1 MPAHR
6 AITAVACLA
15 SCLFAPLARGEELSL
30 PHRHGAR
37 ILDGILDDWGGPAL
51 VVAWAE
57 PEAPTA
63 AANRATARA
72 AWDPS
77 YLWLAIEM
85 EDSAVHVAPP
95 EITDLRL
102 YQWDS
107 VEVYLDTQG
116 NRGPRLDTGDFQFI
130 LAADGRHAV
139 LQGDALADA
148 IDELGTPKR
157 ERPSLALRVA
167 TRIGGGGYQI
177 EAAIPWAAV
186 GLAEAAP
193 GMRIGL
199 DLAFN
204 DWDVDHPILAE
215 IDLNDPATLALIDE
229 EEEHQ
234 ISIIDPADMGWDA
247 REEWLERE
255 YRPWSW
261 SGTRDFGYPDEW
273 KALVLAGK
281 PSLTE
286 GLLRRFGGWKVAL
299 ALCSVTA
306 LLAAV
311 LLAHARRGQRRRIEG
326 LQRRLAALERGS
338 TEPPPLSAGPPAGP
352 PTVRPTGGAPLLGPP
367 SAASL
372 PRLRARLDPGE
383 GDDGAVSSTD
393 SLATRIVWAL
403 EGRSVDED
411 TPEGLARRALEHVH
425 THLDQTIPVA
435 GLARAVFVSPRTLQR
450 GLKEALGCSPR
461 EFILA
466 VKMQEARQLL
476 EGGTLRVSEV
486 AYRVG
491 FENPDHFS
499 RRFKSYY
506 RVPPSAMLP
515 SRERSPARH
524 P

>member
-6 AITAVACLA
+6 AFTAVACLA
-15 SCLFAPLARGEELSL
+15 GCLFVPLAHGEELSL

-57 PEAPTA
+57 PEGPAT

-72 AWDPS
+72 AWDPT

-85 EDSAVHVAPP
+85 EDNAVQVAPP

-167 TRIGGGGYQI
+167 TRIDGEGYRV
-177 EAAIPWAAV
+177 EVAIPWAAV

-193 GMRIGL
+193 GMRVGL

-215 IDLNDPATLALIDE
+215 IDLDDPATLALIDE
-229 EEEHQ
+229 EEEHR

-247 REEWLERE
+247 REAWLERE
-255 YRPWSW
+255 YRPWAW

-273 KALVLAGK
+273 HTLVLVGS
-281 PSLTE
+281 PSLAE
-286 GLLRRFGGWKVAL
+286 GLLRRFGGWKIAL
-299 ALCSVTA
+299 ALSAFTA
-306 LLAAV
+306 LLAGAALAV
-311 LLAHARRGQRRRIEG
+311 VRRGQRRRIEG
-326 LQRRLAALERGS
+326 LQRRLADLEQA
-338 TEPPPLSAGPPAGP
+338 PPPPPPEPAVH
-352 PTVRPTGGAPLLGPP
+352 PTAPDL
-367 SAASL
+367 AAS
-372 PRLRARLDPGE
+372 
-383 GDDGAVSSTD
+383 SMD
-393 SLATRIVWAL
+393 SLATKIVGAL
-403 EGRSVDED
+403 EGRSAEED
-411 TPEGLARRALEHVH
+411 TPEGLARRALEYVH
-425 THLDQTIPVA
+425 THLDRTIPVA
-435 GLARAVFVSPRTLQR
+435 GLARAVHVSPRTLQR
-450 GLKEALGCSPR
+450 GLKEALQCSPR

-466 VKMQEARQLL
+466 VKMQEARRLL
-476 EGGTLRVSEV
+476 RAGTLRVSEV

-499 RRFKSYY
+499 RRFKAHY

-515 SRERSPARH
+515 PRERSPDRD